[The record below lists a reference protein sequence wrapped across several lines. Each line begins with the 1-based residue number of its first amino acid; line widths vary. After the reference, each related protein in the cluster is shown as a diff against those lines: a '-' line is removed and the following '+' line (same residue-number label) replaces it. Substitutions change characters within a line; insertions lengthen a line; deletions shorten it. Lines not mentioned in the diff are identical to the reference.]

1 MPPAGMS
8 PGPEGA
14 YLARARSIC
23 SRGEALGGRLIA
35 WSAALLA
42 IAWDDDS
49 IEEAIALA
57 TSVRENSPS
66 LERAWS
72 CGIAEGELEPFAP
85 DGQRMHLAWGEPLL
99 AASGLAR
106 VAKAGEALVDGD
118 VRALRAGQLSL
129 VGARSSTESGR
140 RVRGWRIDLDHPWKR
155 GVSGVDWSEEGPS
168 GQVPVIPRPAAPAP
182 RRFLDEVSTADV
194 LEIIEAAAPRAP
206 ASRDDS
212 ALEPMP
218 RPDTLADR
226 VLAISLRESSS
237 DPVVA
242 LAELRRARAAAQD
255 GPPSS
260 RCQIALALA
269 VTLSIAG
276 RSEEALLDALDALA
290 CARESK
296 DPKAVGACVALLARL
311 YASAGFPDAATRL
324 RADAT

>member
-1 MPPAGMS
+1 
-8 PGPEGA
+8 
-14 YLARARSIC
+14 
-23 SRGEALGGRLIA
+23 
-35 WSAALLA
+35 
-42 IAWDDDS
+42 
-49 IEEAIALA
+49 
-57 TSVRENSPS
+57 
-66 LERAWS
+66 
-72 CGIAEGELEPFAP
+72 
-85 DGQRMHLAWGEPLL
+85 
-99 AASGLAR
+99 
-106 VAKAGEALVDGD
+106 
-118 VRALRAGQLSL
+118 
-129 VGARSSTESGR
+129 
-140 RVRGWRIDLDHPWKR
+140 
-155 GVSGVDWSEEGPS
+155 
-168 GQVPVIPRPAAPAP
+168 
-182 RRFLDEVSTADV
+182 
-194 LEIIEAAAPRAP
+194 
-206 ASRDDS
+206 
-212 ALEPMP
+212 MP